1 MTRMVPIALIL
12 LFGLALS
19 PQSARA
25 EGTARW
31 CAVYSVSG
39 GNVREDYNYRTVEA
53 CRKNIIAGDR
63 GTCNMN
69 PRYSGDAESKP
80 PRRR

>member
-1 MTRMVPIALIL
+1 MIRAMPLAAIL
-12 LFGLALS
+12 FVFLTLGAQ
-19 PQSARA
+19 PARA

-39 GNVREDYNYRTVEA
+39 GNVREDCNYRTVEA
-53 CRKNIIAGDR
+53 CRKNIVAGDR

>member
-1 MTRMVPIALIL
+1 MIRRMALAAIL
-12 LFGLALS
+12 FVFLALGAQ
-19 PQSARA
+19 PARS

-39 GNVREDYNYRTVEA
+39 GNVREDCNYRTIEA
-53 CRKNIIAGDR
+53 CRKNIVAGDR

-69 PRYSGDAESKP
+69 PRYSGDTESKP